1 MHITVAQALHA
12 ARLCLLPSQTAALEA
27 RQLVAHVLNLPQ
39 SMLLAYPETTL
50 TEAQHQQLQRL
61 VERRA
66 AGEPLDYL
74 LGYSHFYDLTL
85 TVTPDVLIP
94 RPETELLV
102 EQAIYHAE
110 RLPAPV
116 IADIGTGSGAIA
128 VTVAAH
134 LPHACTY
141 AVDVSA
147 AALRIAQ
154 RNAQQHGVEVHCFH
168 GSLAQP
174 LIERSLRVDLL
185 LANLPYI
192 ASDEVPTLLVSQH
205 EPTLALDGGADGL
218 ALIRQL
224 LQQAPLVCQP
234 QALILLEIGSGQGR
248 AVLEAAAHL
257 PLREAVVLPDY
268 AGHERIVRLSL
279 I

>member
-12 ARLCLLPSQTAALEA
+12 ARLCLLPSQNAALEA
-27 RQLVAHVLNLPQ
+27 RLMVAHVLNQPQ

-50 TEAQHQQLQRL
+50 TEAQHEQLQAL
-61 VERRA
+61 VQRRA

-74 LGYSHFYDLTL
+74 LGYSHFYDLKL
-85 TVTPDVLIP
+85 TITPDVLIP

-102 EQAIYHAE
+102 EQAIQHAE
-110 RLPAPV
+110 GLPAPL

-134 LPHACTY
+134 LPHARTY

-147 AALRIAQ
+147 AALAVAQ
-154 RNAQQHGVEVHCFH
+154 HNAQQHGVEVQFFL

-174 LIERSLRVDLL
+174 LIERGLRVDLL

-192 ASDEVPTLLVSQH
+192 PSDEVPQLLVSQY

-218 ALIRQL
+218 TLIREL
-224 LQQAPLVCQP
+224 LQQAPVVCQP
-234 QALILLEIGSGQGR
+234 QALILLEIGSGQGS
-248 AVLEAAAHL
+248 AALEAAAHL
-257 PLREAVVLPDY
+257 PLREAAVLRDY
-268 AGHERIVRLSL
+268 AGHERIVRLRL
-279 I
+279 M

>member
-1 MHITVAQALHA
+1 M
-12 ARLCLLPSQTAALEA
+12 
-27 RQLVAHVLNLPQ
+27 VAHVLNKPQ
-39 SMLLAYPETTL
+39 SMLLAYPETPL
-50 TEAQHQQLQRL
+50 TEAQHQQLQTL
-61 VERRA
+61 VGRRA

-102 EQAIYHAE
+102 EQAIHHAE
-110 RLPAPV
+110 SLPAPV

-141 AVDVSA
+141 AVDISA
-147 AALRIAQ
+147 AALQVAQ
-154 RNAQQHGVEVHCFH
+154 HNANQHGVEVTFWQ

-174 LIERSLRVDLL
+174 LIDRSLRVDLL

-192 ASDEVPTLLVSQH
+192 PSDDVPTLPVSQH

-218 ALIRQL
+218 ALIRELL
-224 LQQAPLVCQP
+224 LQAPRVCQP

-248 AVLEAAAHL
+248 AALEAAAHL

-268 AGHERIVRLSL
+268 AGHERIVRLRL